1 MTSTRVLP
9 VLSFLFGGFPPF
21 EIRHQ
26 PVVMVFQGI
35 LKALFV
41 CGKTFQSAPVLL
53 ELALSPLQIAD
64 RVGIRF
70 PRTSYLR
77 FQTSD
82 VVFCETKIWNLL
94 PRN

>member
-1 MTSTRVLP
+1 
-9 VLSFLFGGFPPF
+9 
-21 EIRHQ
+21 
-26 PVVMVFQGI
+26 

-41 CGKTFQSAPVLL
+41 GGEIFQSAPILL
-53 ELALSPLQIAD
+53 ELALDLLQIAN